1 MAAVGLVSS
10 TLTAV
15 CLAQAAGPSGAA
27 QAAPTAQPADDAAP
41 ESGPLFGTRRA
52 DGKLPYDTEYPAL
65 GYTSTATHN
74 AIARLQAKLDSGE
87 VRLQFRP
94 GRGYLESMLAALGI
108 DASSQSLVYSKT
120 SQQVGLIQA
129 RTPRAI
135 YFNDDTYVAWVQ
147 GSDQM
152 EIGTLDSQLGQVF
165 YTFRN
170 SEGAPKSFQRE
181 NATCL
186 ACHDTYSLSGGG
198 VPRFLLMSSYVNTL
212 GDQLTHEGSIL
223 MTDQTEMRYR
233 WGGWYVSGQHGSQL
247 HLGNIQVHSAQELVH
262 LDQVRHGNVDTLEG
276 LFDTKP
282 YLTDKSDIVAL
293 IVLLHQVTVQEFITR
308 VNFDVHQVLSTSPK
322 PSGKDARVLTADM
335 DDLLNAML
343 FVDAAGYSGPITG
356 NSGFTK
362 WFEGRGIRDSQG
374 RSLRDLDLHTRLLK
388 YPLSYLIYCDAFAAL
403 PVYAHDYIYGRLFD
417 VLNGKDQSKP
427 YAHLSAADRKAVM
440 EILKATSPAFA
451 KVAAAR
457 GRP

>member
-1 MAAVGLVSS
+1 MQISIRALGVAGASLVWGA
-10 TLTAV
+10 LAAV
-15 CLAQAAGPSGAA
+15 CLAQAAR
-27 QAAPTAQPADDAAP
+27 PADDASAAD
-41 ESGPLFGTRRA
+41 SGPLFGTRPA
-52 DGKLPYDTEYPAL
+52 NGKLTYDTEYPAL
-65 GYTSTATHN
+65 AYTRTATHN
-74 AIARLQAKLDSGE
+74 AIARLQAKLDSGA
-87 VRLQFRP
+87 VKLQFRP
-94 GRGYLESMLAALGI
+94 GHGYLESMLAALGI

-152 EIGTLDSQLGQVF
+152 EIGTLDSELGQVF
-165 YTFRN
+165 YTVRN
-170 SEGAPKSFQRE
+170 SEGGPNSFQRE

-212 GDQLTHEGSIL
+212 GEQLTHEGSIL

-233 WGGWYVSGQHGSQL
+233 WGGWYVTGQHGSQL
-247 HLGNIQVHSAQELVH
+247 HLGNIQVHSVQELVH
-262 LDQVRHGNVDTLEG
+262 LDQVRHGNIDTLEG

-308 VNFDVHQVLSTSPK
+308 VNFDVRQVLSTAPQ
-322 PSGKDARVLTADM
+322 PSKKDAKILTADM

-343 FVDAAGYSGPITG
+343 FVDAAGYSAKITG

-362 WFEGRGIRDSQG
+362 WFEAQAQGIRDPKG
-374 RSLRDLDLHTRLLK
+374 RSLRDLDLNTRLLK
-388 YPLSYLIYCDAFAAL
+388 YPLSYLIYCDAFDAL

-417 VLNGKDQSKP
+417 VLSGKDQSKP

-440 EILKATSPAFA
+440 EILKATKPAFA
-451 KVAAAR
+451 KVAAAKSH
-457 GRP
+457 

>member
-27 QAAPTAQPADDAAP
+27 QPAPTAQPADDAAP

-233 WGGWYVSGQHGSQL
+233 WGGWYVTGQHGSQL

-417 VLNGKDQSKP
+417 VLSGKDQSKP